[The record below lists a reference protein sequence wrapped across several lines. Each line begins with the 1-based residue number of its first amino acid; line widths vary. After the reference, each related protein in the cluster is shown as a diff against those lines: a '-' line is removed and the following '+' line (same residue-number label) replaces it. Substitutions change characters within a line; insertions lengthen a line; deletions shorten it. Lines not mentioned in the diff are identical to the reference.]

1 MNRIRQ
7 DRIKEYIEEKNVV
20 TIKELQELFPEV
32 SLMTIHR
39 DLDVLEATGVV
50 VKFRGGARSV
60 RYAGDPEFN
69 VRMRDNNSGKLL
81 IARKAMELIQ
91 PHSSIFL
98 DASTSNL
105 TLARTLPDMNLNIFT
120 TGPSIALELCRL
132 HNPVVTLCCGTINR
146 KNLAL
151 SGQNT
156 LEMLEKINIDMAFIG
171 VSGCSVDAGFTSIMV
186 DASALPFEE
195 NITESRRTVEYC
207 HFYGIPV
214 EVELGALGGKEDD
227 IVGEEGEGKTDP
239 DMVVEFVERTGC
251 DMLAVSVGNV
261 HGLVAEPHI
270 DLDLL
275 DRIHK
280 ICPVPLV
287 MHGGSGIPYPILQE
301 ARKHG
306 LLKCNFGADLRKAFI
321 STFGEAYEANHNAH
335 DVISLSLKA
344 VDNVAAKAQELVT
357 MINA

>member
-20 TIKELQELFPEV
+20 SIKELQELFPDV

-39 DLDVLEATGVV
+39 DLDVLENTGAI

-81 IARKAMELIQ
+81 IARKAMDLIQ

-98 DASTSNL
+98 DASTTNL
-105 TLARTLPDMNLNIFT
+105 TLARNLPDMNLNIFT

-156 LEMLEKINIDMAFIG
+156 LEMLDKINIDMAFIG
-171 VSGCSVDAGFTSIMV
+171 VSGCSVDAGFTCGTEGDMLVKRLVIQKARTSVVMCTQEKLRCLMPYTFATMKDV
-186 DASALPFEE
+186 DYLISDAPMPEPF
-195 NITESRRTVEYC
+195 
-207 HFYGIPV
+207 HKAAK
-214 EVELGALGGKEDD
+214 ELGT
-227 IVGEEGEGKTDP
+227 V
-239 DMVVEFVERTGC
+239 
-251 DMLAVSVGNV
+251 
-261 HGLVAEPHI
+261 
-270 DLDLL
+270 LL
-275 DRIHK
+275 
-280 ICPVPLV
+280 
-287 MHGGSGIPYPILQE
+287 
-301 ARKHG
+301 
-306 LLKCNFGADLRKAFI
+306 
-321 STFGEAYEANHNAH
+321 
-335 DVISLSLKA
+335 
-344 VDNVAAKAQELVT
+344 
-357 MINA
+357 